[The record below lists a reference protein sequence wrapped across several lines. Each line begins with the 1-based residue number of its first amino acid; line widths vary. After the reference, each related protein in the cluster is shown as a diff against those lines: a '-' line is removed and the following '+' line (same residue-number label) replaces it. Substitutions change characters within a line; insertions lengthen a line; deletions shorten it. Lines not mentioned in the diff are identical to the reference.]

1 MLQGGVSGS
10 RAENDTSAPDDE
22 RALRQLEWEDDTQV
36 SNFITKNN

>member
-1 MLQGGVSGS
+1 MLQGGAAAL

-36 SNFITKNN
+36 TIK